1 MWRGS
6 GGGSAV
12 CGEALGRVSGS
23 SSESGGGAGSSPE
36 SKEGSGSEESVF
48 LSGIPSKPHPK
59 VFRHIL

>member
-1 MWRGS
+1 MVVVVLCVGRLL
-6 GGGSAV
+6 GGCPDPPLS
-12 CGEALGRVSGS
+12 L
-23 SSESGGGAGSSPE
+23 GGAGSSPE